1 MVIFS
6 EGLTQNAGHKGLSN
20 MTSLNCAMRSA
31 SVQSTKDMQAFVS
44 SRNIPITLC
53 KDEFLVTKPTG
64 RWPTRSK
71 WSQLSIHT
79 WWHFSQKTT
88 EKLHPN
94 LWCRWVV
101 VNSHKSSLVM
111 MTSHMTSFKQRSFQ
125 MSYFISTSK

>member
-101 VNSHKSSLVM
+101 VNSDKSSLVM